1 MNKGFKALPE
11 HVQRKIDPEMAKK
24 FEDGGAVMGRPL
36 FQQGVNGLSIAPG
49 FGGAGGNHPIFK
61 SLGMSLNSAVTRAV
75 PEFVDN
81 VESQAKD
88 TFGEKAFELQQRP
101 YFGGLGD
108 LIGQSGGLGIFSQ
121 LGSTNQEKPSFAEG
135 GPVMDPQQMLG
146 QAEQAAQQEGAQIG
160 QMLAQKLDSDL
171 ENATDPKS
179 MIDAIRGDNKPI
191 QDRYMELASFVG
203 ENDAAQTPESVLA
216 MVQPTIM
223 LTEEGAIDSG
233 VGQLMQGLLG
243 EAEMAQDSPMSQ
255 GVGELMAMGAG
266 NTPPANFRHGGAVRH
281 YAPGGKVAKGAAAYM
296 PEFQEL
302 YASVLGDQASRDA
315 ELAERKK
322 MTKAQ
327 MLFDLAQAGLAFAG
341 ETEGSSIAERLANAT
356 SKSQLFDKLGTRAAG
371 QLEAKRAMDAER
383 RQMDLAAVQS
393 SIAASQSDVSAKQAM
408 ELAAA
413 RQTGIDTD
421 YKRVVTTDG
430 TDLGTFNV
438 KDPKRR
444 DAFEAALRDNPGARA
459 FNLGTEP
466 KSDQTDFKSVTLY
479 PVDGKGEPVTMPA
492 TKAGDIAAIMERL
505 KLGKYTEDDTAYK
518 SRIEQEAKVDAEKR
532 ETDTKT
538 LYSLTSSSKPP
549 KSFNVKDPKQ
559 KKEYD
564 ELLASQK
571 WTADSKAYDIALAK
585 EVEQNQYDRNRK
597 DFLEDIESQV
607 ERDIDEEERKLGY
620 DLDKEGRD
628 QVEFNRRLAAE
639 TNLQIESEQRALRR
653 ELRAEERA
661 NAEYRARLAV
671 QEQMKIRE
679 ETRILEER
687 GNYTIRS
694 ENGQIVAVDNKT
706 LEVTPI
712 FGTPDVGEP
721 EYAEIT
727 LPSADGTPVTTIVD
741 ITSPSGKQA
750 IALINEVSRQGGE
763 ASMQKISTASVT
775 PRGFFIPEKGVFT
788 SYDGGRTYLDGD
800 GKVQA
805 VPGGAFE
812 VSNQIAYDVSKNEKI
827 RANALQQLAEM
838 DVLISS
844 AMTKATGEPLSA
856 EEQREVI
863 DAYEAARKGTG
874 FWAKVLAGVDAV
886 VGGVT
891 GGKVSVRIDKQD
903 ARQFVRM
910 IRVLGRSALAAS
922 PRFAVADL
930 QTTETLFPNEQ
941 TLLSSPKTEARKLIS
956 LKTEINNEKE
966 RILTLFASGTPLE
979 SSMKATLNQ
988 KLFEIE
994 RLNQMLGSVDTIFA
1008 SEATQGAIN
1017 DAKNLIKQNVKKG
1030 NRAGGGNE

>member
-36 FQQGVNGLSIAPG
+36 FQQGVNELSISPG

-61 SLGMSLNSAVTRAV
+61 GLGMSLNSTLSRAV

-88 TFGEKAFELQQRP
+88 TFGEEPFELQQRP

-108 LIGQSGGLGIFSQ
+108 LIGQSGGFGVFRQ
-121 LGSTNQEKPSFAEG
+121 LGSTNQAKPSFAEG

-266 NTPPANFRHGGAVRH
+266 NTPPVNFNKGGAVRRF
-281 YAPGGKVAKGAAAYM
+281 ASGGVAEGAAAYM
-296 PEFQEL
+296 PQFQEL

-356 SKSQLFDKLGTRAAG
+356 SRSQLFDKLGTRAAG

-383 RQMDLAAVQS
+383 RQMDLAALQS

-408 ELAAA
+408 DLAAA
-413 RQTGIDTD
+413 KKTGTDTD
-421 YKRVVTTDG
+421 YKRVVSTDG

-444 DAFEAALRDNPGARA
+444 NAFEAALMDNPGARA

-479 PVDGKGEPVTMPA
+479 PVDGKGEPITMPA
-492 TKAGDIAAIMERL
+492 TKASDIAAIMERL

-518 SRIEQEAKVDAEKR
+518 SRIEQEAKKEEEQR
-532 ETDTKT
+532 ETETKT
-538 LYSLTSSSKPP
+538 LYSLTDASKPP
-549 KSFNVKDPKQ
+549 RSFNVKDPDQ

-564 ELLASQK
+564 ELLFSQQ

-585 EVEQNQYDRNRK
+585 EVEQNQYDRNRE
-597 DFLEDIESQV
+597 DFLNDIDAQV
-607 ERDIDEEERKLGY
+607 ERDIAEEERKLGRA
-620 DLDKEGRD
+620 LDKEARD
-628 QVEFNRRLAAE
+628 RVEFNRRLAAE
-639 TNLQIESEQRALRR
+639 TNSQIEAEQRALRR
-653 ELRAEERA
+653 ELRAEERT
-661 NAEYRARLAV
+661 NAEYRARQAV
-671 QEQMKIRE
+671 LEQMKIRE
-679 ETRILEER
+679 ETRILEQR

-812 VSNQIAYDVSKNEKI
+812 VSNQIAYDVSKNEKV

-838 DVLISS
+838 DRAIISG
-844 AMTKATGEPLSA
+844 MTDAQGNPLTN
-856 EEQREVI
+856 EDMMEVK
-863 DAYEAARKGTG
+863 DAYEQARKGTG
-874 FWAKVLAGVDAV
+874 FWSKIYAAIDAT
-886 VGGVT
+886 VGGVVASDYFAKT
-891 GGKVSVRIDKQD
+891 FKNTQE
-903 ARQFVRM
+903 ARKFTKMV
-910 IRVLGRSALAAS
+910 RVLGRSALAVS

-930 QTTETLFPNEQ
+930 QTVEQLFPNEEA
-941 TLLSSPKTEARKLIS
+941 LFANPATEAKKLQTIS
-956 LKTEINNEKE
+956 VYLDQQK
-966 RILTLFASGTPLE
+966 RIILENLGGGVPLD
-979 SSMKATLNQ
+979 STMKSQLNQ
-988 KLFEIE
+988 KLFEID
-994 RLNQMLGSVDTIFA
+994 RLQEILGPI
-1008 SEATQGAIN
+1008 
-1017 DAKNLIKQNVKKG
+1017 NLIGESQSTIEAFDAAKQKIQEAIVKKK
-1030 NRAGGGNE
+1030 